1 MFNCFYQ
8 GNSSEAYTEYLH
20 CLQIFGISLPA
31 SKFESFTSTTW
42 QFVRLFFHRLWIGR
56 WLSRKSGGLFCSGA
70 KRSEALTSARELSL
84 VFNRLNQLHLA
95 TNMNDH
101 HGLMMSLYAVNMA
114 EASINVMNP
123 SDLINI
129 YMTASLRVK
138 QSYPRCLKFF
148 ARYYL
153 SNAKAESAKMCGQI
167 KKFQWAFT
175 PYGYRFFI
183 LHDFATNSDDSIFA
197 TLNNKADPMTYVMK
211 EYREHLLNKA
221 IQYLVGAVGTYGN
234 KNMKNAQNQPSTP
247 NVQTG
252 TIISNVLNYTTLLRN
267 TMSGDE
273 DLTNKDEVVAW
284 WCNVLM
290 VAAYWLLG
298 EDNNAKEL
306 YALIDHLPE
315 QLKLNNEKDGGET
328 LPKALH
334 TIFKAKEIL
343 M

>member
-1 MFNCFYQ
+1 
-8 GNSSEAYTEYLH
+8 
-20 CLQIFGISLPA
+20 
-31 SKFESFTSTTW
+31 
-42 QFVRLFFHRLWIGR
+42 
-56 WLSRKSGGLFCSGA
+56 
-70 KRSEALTSARELSL
+70 
-84 VFNRLNQLHLA
+84 
-95 TNMNDH
+95 MNDH

-123 SDLINI
+123 SDLVNI

-138 QSYPRCLKFF
+138 QSYPRYLKFF

-153 SNAKAESAKMCGQI
+153 SNAKSESAKICGPL

-197 TLNNKADPMTYVMK
+197 NLNNKADPMTYVMK

-221 IQYLVGAVGTYGN
+221 IQYLVGAVGHNGTRN
-234 KNMKNAQNQPSTP
+234 IKNTQHQPSAP

-298 EDNNAKEL
+298 EDSNAKDL
-306 YALIDHLPE
+306 TSLIDQLPE
-315 QLKLNNEKDGGET
+315 QLRPSNDGGET

-334 TIFKAKEIL
+334 TIFKAKGIL